1 VLKIT
6 DWEVWGE
13 YEHLTL
19 EKPEEK

>member
-6 DWEVWGE
+6 DWSTWGE
-13 YEHLTL
+13 YENLTL